1 MKKRTGG
8 SRAGGGGASGSGAGG
23 SRARSGGASGSGA
36 SGGGA
41 AGRGAK
47 KKGGSSPQGAGKKR
61 TGERPAR
68 VHGRVVR
75 GPGPSGRPPRREDAE
90 PAVAETHLQIADR
103 DFVLERY
110 PASSDATLRAWSAAE
125 EHLLTKILETEDD
138 GSPLLVL
145 GDPHGALTTVLAVAT
160 TRPLVRWTDSH
171 LATIALERNLEAN
184 GVDRGRVELV
194 PSATDPASLDAKFGS
209 VLMVIPKTLS
219 LLEYQLE
226 WMKPCLIPGARLL
239 AGGMTRHLSP
249 KVGAILEDRLGPTQV
264 SKVWKK
270 SVTFDVQAEDLEQ
283 DEDALTPSYY
293 EIDLMEMDTEV
304 SMEGDDLLVDSAD
317 EALADASDA
326 GDNGGGGNNHEDSLA
341 NEADASLEADVDT
354 SAEPDTT
361 SDDLPDA
368 VRIFSFPGVFGGG
381 RLDRG
386 TELLLSCL
394 PDFADETDVLDL
406 GCGSGVI
413 GLYLRIGNPEIRLRL
428 VDESHLAVASAKLTF
443 EENGQGSPDV
453 RVADGCEGI
462 EAESLDVV
470 VSNPPFHAQ
479 HALTVEEATRLF
491 RPVREVLRPGGELYV
506 VGAHG
511 VDYGPTLRRFF
522 AEVERVATDR
532 RYAVH
537 RCRK

>member
-1 MKKRTGG
+1 MVK
-8 SRAGGGGASGSGAGG
+8 S
-23 SRARSGGASGSGA
+23 A

-41 AGRGAK
+41 RK
-47 KKGGSSPQGAGKKR
+47 KAGGSSSQGPKKKR
-61 TGERPAR
+61 EGGRPAR

-75 GPGPSGRPPRREDAE
+75 GAGRPGRTGRREDAE
-90 PAVAETHLQIADR
+90 PAVAETRLRIAER
-103 DFVLERY
+103 EFVLERY

-125 EHLLTKILETEDD
+125 EHLLGRILELGDD
-138 GSPLLVL
+138 GGPLLIL
-145 GDPHGALTTVLAVAT
+145 GDPHGALTTVLAVVSS
-160 TRPLVRWTDSH
+160 RPLVRWTDSH
-171 LATIALERNLEAN
+171 LATIALEKNLESN

-194 PSATDPASLDAKFGS
+194 PSSTDPTSLSTKFGT

-226 WMKPCLIPGARLL
+226 WMKPCLTEGARVL

-249 KVGAILEDRLGPTQV
+249 KVEAILEGRLGPSQI

-270 SVTFDVQAEDLEQ
+270 SVVFEVKAEDLEQ

-293 EIDLMEMDTEV
+293 EIDLMGGDADTFVVDVELV
-304 SMEGDDLLVDSAD
+304 GDSDDDASGDDDSAGED
-317 EALADASDA
+317 FADTADDASD
-326 GDNGGGGNNHEDSLA
+326 ED
-341 NEADASLEADVDT
+341 DAPGAL
-354 SAEPDTT
+354 
-361 SDDLPDA
+361 
-368 VRIFSFPGVFGGG
+368 RIFSFPGVFGGG

-394 PDFADETDVLDL
+394 PDLADETDVLDL

-413 GLYLRIGNPEIRLRL
+413 GLLLQVGNPAIRLRL
-428 VDESHLAVASAKLTF
+428 VDESHLAVASTKLTF
-443 EENGQGSPDV
+443 EENGEGTPDV
-453 RVADGCEGI
+453 RVADGCEGT
-462 EAESLDVV
+462 EPESLDLV

-491 RPVREVLRPGGELYV
+491 RPIREVLRPGGELYV

-522 AEVERVATDR
+522 PEVERIATDR

-537 RCRK
+537 RCRR